1 MGGTP
6 TLLLDEE
13 ADVKVMTN
21 TVAAF
26 VVVSLIAWTTS
37 LAADP
42 HAAPADGETT
52 PHQMQHES
60 GHAPAAN
67 QAVLPPPGI
76 RWPAVMMIIVL
87 GMFLAAIV
95 VGPVVRMTLPEEPPV
110 AHGHDAHDDDH
121 GHGHGHGHARP
132 RTPLD
137 DRGHGGHH

>member
-1 MGGTP
+1 M
-6 TLLLDEE
+6 LLVEE
-13 ADVKVMTN
+13 ASMRVMT
-21 TVAAF
+21 TMIAAF
-26 VVVSLIAWTTS
+26 VAIALCAGTAS

-42 HAAPADGETT
+42 HDAPVPPAHADAAAAPA
-52 PHQMQHES
+52 HE

-67 QAVLPPPGI
+67 QSVLPPSGI

-87 GMFLAAIV
+87 GMFLAAMV

-121 GHGHGHGHARP
+121 GHGHGHARP

-137 DRGHGGHH
+137 GHGHGGGGGHH